1 MKNWYLLQTKPNQE
15 NKAILNLENQN
26 YEVYQPKISTRK
38 KKKGQWQSISET
50 LFPLY
55 LFIHLNTEKDN
66 WTKINSTLGVNRF
79 VRFGLGNLPSPINDE
94 IIATIKKQ
102 EQALNQET
110 SVGQQFKKGDSITL
124 SNKNFDNIKAI
135 FQETS
140 KENRVFVLLSLLGK
154 NHKIEVDENDIK

>member
-15 NKAILNLENQN
+15 NKAIFNLENQN
-26 YEVYQPKISTRK
+26 FEVYQPRISIRK
-38 KKKGQWQSISET
+38 KKKEQWQSISES

-55 LFIHLNTEKDN
+55 LFIHLDTKTDN

-79 VRFGLGNLPSPINDE
+79 VRFGLGNLPSVINNE
-94 IIATIKKQ
+94 VIATIKQQ
-102 EQALNQET
+102 EQALNQKT
-110 SVGQQFKKGDSITL
+110 SVGQQFKKGDSVVL